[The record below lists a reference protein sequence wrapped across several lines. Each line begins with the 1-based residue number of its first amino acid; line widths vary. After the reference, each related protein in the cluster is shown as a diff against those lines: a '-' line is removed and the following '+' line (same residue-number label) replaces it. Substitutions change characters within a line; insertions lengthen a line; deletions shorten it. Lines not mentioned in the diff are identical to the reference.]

1 MTADASTTATTATL
15 PVLLWLRFIRVY
27 QKADRIMAGH
37 FRCEGVSMAQFEV
50 LARVGAAEGL
60 TQQQLADSLL
70 VTKGNVCQLLDR
82 MEQAGLLVRRQ
93 AGRAN
98 RLSLTDKGRELYARI
113 VPEHEDVIAQV
124 FSVLSGQEQEQL
136 LGLLR
141 TVDRALS

>member
-1 MTADASTTATTATL
+1 
-15 PVLLWLRFIRVY
+15 
-27 QKADRIMAGH
+27 
-37 FRCEGVSMAQFEV
+37 
-50 LARVGAAEGL
+50 
-60 TQQQLADSLL
+60 
-70 VTKGNVCQLLDR
+70 

-98 RLSLTDKGRELYARI
+98 RLSLTDKGRELYARV

-124 FSVLSGQEQEQL
+124 FSVLSGEEQEQL